1 MARQSL
7 MWTALPNGFTADGT
21 SLRVSVLLSP
31 RLEPQTQPNTL
42 STFFPDWEDWP
53 ATLSNATFTIAMN
66 GGGGVS
72 IPLSQTTGPNR
83 VDITK
88 YGAPD
93 SAVWK
98 ALFQKTLFVRPYE
111 YKDLSSNPVLSYD
124 TVALVATIRGLYR
137 RLAAA
142 ATGDMPK
149 VSDIVDDT
157 RWDRLA
163 KTVAAL
169 DREASHEGT
178 GLRRPDHQF
187 ERFRENGLANQ
198 DKLVETLARFQ
209 LFHTSPLKPVT
220 VTKTR
225 AEDPRITARWLE
237 HEREPMPSAAELVN
251 ELDFHQIVAAMN
263 PYPTMLRRLG
273 LVVDFI
279 VAPDA
284 FTKGPNVL
292 LSCAVLFPQGALQIK
307 PRHVFA
313 DTHTRFSDVAFDA
326 VSNPGLQADDLHI
339 TGGLVDLNPEQF
351 DLVQMDVDGA
361 GLKVMN
367 FARSLTRLKPDG
379 QRIDPATRFEKEL
392 GAPALRT
399 AGLMLVQRKRGE
411 LLTRRLLANKD
422 HNTRAEQGF
431 QSGAN
436 RPNLWAEDVVRGFR
450 IDIWDRKTEVWRSLC
465 ERQAIYDINEGAIVI
480 VPAEIEE
487 GTVRLGA
494 TKSSDKDS
502 NPDLLFL
509 HEALIS
515 WTGWSLTAPP
525 PGRAI
530 KPGDKVDTSSA
541 TTEAEIP
548 AGLHVRTQFKARVGS
563 LPRLRYGRQYWIRA
577 RAVDLAGNSL
587 PPSEQSFGP
596 EKPAEQAR
604 HFLRYEPVLAPV
616 IALIGPP
623 VGLPP
628 APAEGESMQ
637 RIAIRTFNDIKNE
650 VPHEKDSWR
659 AAVPPQASVR
669 DAEQHG
675 KLDVAGQLDASA
687 FNMLANVKDR
697 DGTDPAAAVRQE
709 KIPLTGPLDPAPVET
724 TFAVYADGASL
735 TYLPDPLAE
744 DVAIR
749 VFRHP
754 NFPSSEVIRIP
765 LYAKDTAWP
774 EARPFRIRVFGD
786 ETAKPSYETAT
797 HILHVPVPR
806 GTRARLRL
814 SMMLT
819 PRSRWL
825 LGIWHL
831 LDTDQQA
838 ALETMSLNGQH
849 WMLTPWR
856 TIEVVH
862 AVQRPLIVPEISKL
876 SISRWKN
883 ATSAEP
889 QFHASCSLKSTDRLD
904 LRAEW
909 HEPHDDA
916 AEAESEE
923 VQADRS
929 RGDTAFQIKITD
941 PESYALKLAGE
952 ARGGYPDH
960 LIEGEDRISVGPG
973 HDLAMAKRHEFH
985 DTRYRRI
992 EYWLEGT
999 TKFREFMTP
1008 AILTDNIGGTAVP
1021 VDTRIKVTGP
1031 RVVAW
1036 IRSSAP
1042 PPAPQVLY
1050 VVPTFGWTRGSNQA
1064 GQPTSWRRG
1073 GGLRVY
1079 LDRPW
1084 NVSGYGEMLAVV
1096 LPPPTLTQDPEEY
1109 PKGIPY
1115 KKYITQWANDP
1126 IWLSPFV
1133 SGIAPKRENFP
1144 LARIAPDPSGAWLP
1158 PNAPPTESD
1167 QPPGPFLVT
1176 NLLAPAAP
1184 AGSNAP
1190 FVDVAPHDVRYDEDR
1205 RLWYC
1210 DIEVRSA
1217 SYSPFI
1223 RLALARYQPSSIN
1236 GVHLSNIVLADIM
1249 PLAADRWLNVTQL
1262 PDANRRRITV
1272 HGGKYTDSSGRLE
1285 ASTAPSMSIVNPVTG
1300 RTETLVPARPSST
1313 PVFEAWV
1320 EKLDESLG
1328 SDFGWQ
1334 RVAQPTPIGPVPIVI
1349 RPNIPTAGQRARAR
1363 ELAAQRDF
1371 PSMVVVGPIDP
1382 DILVQPIWQGDIT
1395 LPAFEPS
1402 KKYRLV
1408 IVEYEEYL
1416 IDDTRWW
1423 DAVPTK
1429 KDRRI
1434 VFVEHVGLN

>member
-1 MARQSL
+1 
-7 MWTALPNGFTADGT
+7 MWTALPNGYSADGT
-21 SLRVSVLLSP
+21 SLRLSVLLSP
-31 RLEPQTQPNTL
+31 RLEPQARPNAL
-42 STFFPDWEDWP
+42 SSFFPDWEDWP
-53 ATLSNATFTIAMN
+53 ATLSTATFTIAMSS
-66 GGGGVS
+66 GGSVS
-72 IPLSQTTGPNR
+72 IPLTQTTGPNR
-83 VDITK
+83 VDVAVH
-88 YGAPD
+88 GPAD
-93 SAVWK
+93 SEAWK
-98 ALFQKTLFVRPYE
+98 ALFSGSLFVRPYE
-111 YKDLSSNPVLSYD
+111 YKDLSSNPVLSFD
-124 TVALVATIRGLYR
+124 TLALAATIRGLYR
-137 RLAAA
+137 RLAAT
-142 ATGDMPK
+142 ATDDMPK
-149 VSDIVDDT
+149 VSEIVDDA

-169 DREASHEGT
+169 DREGSHEGT

-187 ERFRENGLANQ
+187 ERFQKTGLTNE

-220 VTKTR
+220 VTKER
-225 AEDPRITARWLE
+225 PEDHRITATWLE
-237 HEREPMPSAAELVN
+237 HERKPMPSAAELVN

-279 VAPDA
+279 VAPDS
-284 FTKGPNVL
+284 FTKGADVL
-292 LSCAVLFPQGALQIK
+292 LSCAATFPQGVLQIQ
-307 PRHVFA
+307 PRQVSA
-313 DTHTRFSDVAFDA
+313 ETHIGFSATAFEA
-326 VSNPGLQADDLHI
+326 VSNPGLQPDDLRI
-339 TGGLVDLNPEQF
+339 KSGLVELSPEQF
-351 DLVQMDVDGA
+351 DLLQMDVDGA

-367 FARSLTRLKPDG
+367 FARSLSRLKPDG

-422 HNTRAEQGF
+422 NNTRAEQGF
-431 QSGAN
+431 QGAAN
-436 RPNLWAEDVVRGFR
+436 RPNLWAEDVVRGYR
-450 IDIWDRKTEVWRSLC
+450 VDIWDRKTQVWRSLC
-465 ERQAIYDINEGAIVI
+465 ERQARYDIGEGAITI
-480 VPAEIEE
+480 LPEAEE

-494 TKSSDKDS
+494 TRSSDKTS

-509 HEALIS
+509 HEALLS

-525 PGRAI
+525 AGRAI
-530 KPGDKVDTSSA
+530 RPDDKVDKSSA

-548 AGLHVRTQFKARVGS
+548 PGLHFKTRFKPGIGS
-563 LPRLRYGRQYWIRA
+563 LPRLRYGRDYWIRA

-587 PPSEQSFGP
+587 APAEHSFGP
-596 EKPAEQAR
+596 EHPEEHAR
-604 HFLRYEPVLAPV
+604 RFLRYEPVLAPV
-616 IALIGPP
+616 IALLGPQA
-623 VGLPP
+623 GLPP

-637 RIAIRTFNDIKNE
+637 RIAIRTFNDIKNDA
-650 VPHEKDSWR
+650 PHEKDSWR
-659 AAVPPQASVR
+659 AAVPPQATVR

-675 KLDVAGQLDASA
+675 KLDAGGQLDATM
-687 FNMLANVKDR
+687 FNLLANVKDR
-697 DGTDPAAAVRQE
+697 DATDSAAAVRQE
-709 KIPLTGPLDPAPVET
+709 RIPMTGPLDPAPVET

-744 DVAIR
+744 EVAVR

-754 NFPSSEVIRIP
+754 NFPSSEIIRIP
-765 LYAKDTAWP
+765 LYAKDTTWP

-786 ETAKPSYETAT
+786 ETAKPWYEDGT

-806 GTRARLRL
+806 GVRARLRL

-819 PRSRWL
+819 PSSRSL

-831 LDTDQQA
+831 LASDQQSP
-838 ALETMSLNGQH
+838 LETMSLNGQH

-876 SISRWKN
+876 SIGRWRN
-883 ATSAEP
+883 GTSAEP
-889 QFHASCSLKSTDRLD
+889 RFHASCSLKSTDRLD

-909 HEPHDDA
+909 HEPSDDPA
-916 AEAESEE
+916 DADSEE
-923 VQADRS
+923 VEADRS
-929 RGDTAFQIKITD
+929 RGDTAFQVKITE

-960 LIEGEDRISVGPG
+960 LIEGEDRIFVGPG
-973 HDLAMAKRHEFH
+973 HDLAITRRHEFH

-1008 AILTDNIGGTAVP
+1008 AVLTDQIGGTAVP

-1031 RVVAW
+1031 RVVTW
-1036 IRSSAP
+1036 IPSSAP
-1042 PPAPQVLY
+1042 PPSPQVLY
-1050 VVPTFGWTRGSNQA
+1050 IVPTFGWSRGSNQA

-1096 LPPPTLTQDPEEY
+1096 LPPPTLSQDPEEH
-1109 PKGIPY
+1109 PKASPY
-1115 KKYITQWANDP
+1115 KKHITQWANDP

-1144 LARIAPDPSGAWLP
+1144 LARTAPDPSGAWLP

-1167 QPPGPFLVT
+1167 QPPGAFAVT
-1176 NLLAPAAP
+1176 NLLPPAAP
-1184 AGSNAP
+1184 AGTDAP
-1190 FVDVAPHDVRYDEDR
+1190 LVDIAPHDVRYDADR

-1223 RLALARYQPSSIN
+1223 RLALARYQPTSIT

-1262 PDANRRRITV
+1262 PEANRRRITV
-1272 HGGKYTDSSGRLE
+1272 YGGKYTDSSGRLE
-1285 ASTAPSMSIVNPVTG
+1285 ASAAPSMSIPSPVGG
-1300 RTETLVPARPSST
+1300 RPETLIPARPSGT
-1313 PVFEAWV
+1313 PVFEAWI

-1328 SDFGWQ
+1328 ADFGWQ
-1334 RVAQPTPIGPVPIVI
+1334 RVPQPTPLIPVPIVI
-1349 RPNIPTAGQRARAR
+1349 RPPVPTPVHRARAR

-1371 PSMVVVGPIDP
+1371 QSMVVVGPIDP
-1382 DILVQPIWQGDIT
+1382 DILVQPIWQGDVT
-1395 LPAFEPS
+1395 VPVFERS
-1402 KKYRLV
+1402 KRYRLV

-1416 IDDTRWW
+1416 VDDTRWW
-1423 DAVPTK
+1423 DPVPTK
-1429 KDRRI
+1429 KDRRV
-1434 VFVEHVGLN
+1434 VFVEHIELN

>member
-7 MWTALPNGFTADGT
+7 MWTALPNGYSADGT

-31 RLEPQTQPNTL
+31 RLEPQAQPNAL
-42 STFFPDWEDWP
+42 SSFFPDWEDWP
-53 ATLSNATFTIAMN
+53 ETLRTATFTIAMSS
-66 GGGGVS
+66 GGSVS
-72 IPLSQTTGPNR
+72 IPLTQTTGPNR
-83 VDITK
+83 VDITN
-88 YGAPD
+88 YGAPE

-98 ALFQKTLFVRPYE
+98 ALFSGSLFVRPYE
-111 YKDLSSNPVLSYD
+111 YQDLSANPVLSYD
-124 TVALVATIRGLYR
+124 TVALVATIRALYH

-149 VSDIVDDT
+149 VSDIVDDA

-169 DREASHEGT
+169 DREGSHEGT
-178 GLRRPDHQF
+178 GLRRPDYQF
-187 ERFRENGLANQ
+187 ERFRKTGLVNE

-220 VTKTR
+220 VKKAR
-225 AEDPRITARWLE
+225 AEDSRITAQWLE
-237 HEREPMPSAAELVN
+237 HERKPMPSAAELVN

-273 LVVDFI
+273 LVVDVI

-284 FTKGPNVL
+284 FTKGADVR
-292 LSCAVLFPQGALQIK
+292 LSCAVSFPPGVLQIQS
-307 PRHVFA
+307 RQVFA
-313 DTHTRFSDVAFDA
+313 DAHTRFSDATFGA
-326 VSNPGLQADDLHI
+326 VSNPGLQADDLRI
-339 TGGLVDLNPEQF
+339 TGGLVDLNPGQF
-351 DLVQMDVDGA
+351 DLLQMDVDGA

-367 FARSLTRLKPDG
+367 FARSLSRLKPDG

-411 LLTRRLLANKD
+411 VLTRRLLANKD
-422 HNTRAEQGF
+422 NNTRAEQGF
-431 QSGAN
+431 QGAAN
-436 RPNLWAEDVVRGFR
+436 RPNLWAEDLVRGYR
-450 IDIWDRKTEVWRSLC
+450 IDIWDGKTQVWRSLC
-465 ERQAIYDINEGAIVI
+465 ERQALYDINEGAITI
-480 VPAEIEE
+480 VPEGEE

-494 TKSSDKDS
+494 TKSSDKTS

-530 KPGDKVDTSSA
+530 TPDDKVDKSSA
-541 TTEAEIP
+541 ATEAEIP
-548 AGLHVRTQFKARVGS
+548 PGLHFKTRFKPRIGS

-587 PPSEQSFGP
+587 APSEQSFGP
-596 EKPAEQAR
+596 EKPEEQAR
-604 HFLRYEPVLAPV
+604 QFFRYEPVLAPV
-616 IALIGPP
+616 IALLRPP
-623 VGLPP
+623 AGLTP

-637 RIAIRTFNDIKNE
+637 RIAIRTLNDIKNE

-675 KLDVAGQLDASA
+675 KLDAGGQLDATT
-687 FNMLANVKDR
+687 FNLLANVKDR
-697 DGTDPAAAVRQE
+697 DATDPAAAVLQE
-709 KIPLTGPLDPAPVET
+709 KIPMTGPLDPAPVGT

-744 DVAIR
+744 EVAVR

-754 NFPSSEVIRIP
+754 NFPSSEIIRIP
-765 LYAKDTAWP
+765 LYAKDTTWP

-786 ETAKPSYETAT
+786 ETAKPSYDTAT

-806 GTRARLRL
+806 AVRARLRL

-819 PRSRWL
+819 PRSRSL
-825 LGIWHL
+825 LGIWQL
-831 LDTDQQA
+831 LTADQQSG
-838 ALETMSLNGQH
+838 LDTMSLNGQH

-856 TIEVVH
+856 TVEIVH

-876 SISRWKN
+876 AISRGRN

-909 HEPHDDA
+909 HEPIDDA
-916 AEAESEE
+916 ADADSEE
-923 VQADRS
+923 VEADRS
-929 RGDTAFQIKITD
+929 RGDTAFQVKITD
-941 PESYALKLAGE
+941 PESYAMKLAGE

-960 LIEGEDRISVGPG
+960 VIEGEDRIAVGTG
-973 HDLAMAKRHEFH
+973 HDLAIAKRHEFH

-999 TKFREFMTP
+999 TKFREFMT
-1008 AILTDNIGGTAVP
+1008 AAVLSDQIGGTAVP

-1036 IRSSAP
+1036 IPSSAP
-1042 PPAPQVLY
+1042 PPSPQVLY

-1109 PKGIPY
+1109 PKASPY

-1144 LARIAPDPSGAWLP
+1144 LARNAPDPSGAWLP
-1158 PNAPPTESD
+1158 PNAPLSESD
-1167 QPPGPFLVT
+1167 QPPGAFTVT
-1176 NLLAPAAP
+1176 NLLPPAAP
-1184 AGSNAP
+1184 AGTNSP
-1190 FVDVAPHDVRYDEDR
+1190 VVDVAPHDVRYDAER

-1210 DIEVRSA
+1210 DIEVRSG

-1223 RLALARYQPSSIN
+1223 RLALARYQPTSIY
-1236 GVHLSNIVLADIM
+1236 GAHLSHIVLADIM

-1272 HGGKYTDSSGRLE
+1272 YGGKYTDSSGRLE
-1285 ASTAPSMSIVNPVTG
+1285 ASAAPSMSLVNPVTG
-1300 RTETLVPARPSST
+1300 RTETLIPARPSGT
-1313 PVFEAWV
+1313 PVFEAWI
-1320 EKLDESLG
+1320 EKLDASLG
-1328 SDFGWQ
+1328 PDFGWQ
-1334 RVAQPTPIGPVPIVI
+1334 RVAQPTPVVPVPIVI
-1349 RPNIPTAGQRARAR
+1349 RPPVPTPVHRARAR

-1371 PSMVVVGPIDP
+1371 QSMVVVGPIDP
-1382 DILVQPIWQGDIT
+1382 DILVQPIWQGDVT
-1395 LPAFEPS
+1395 VPAFEPS
-1402 KKYRLV
+1402 TRYRLV
-1408 IVEYEEYL
+1408 ILEYEEYL
-1416 IDDTRWW
+1416 VDDTRPY
-1423 DAVPTK
+1423 DPVPTK
-1429 KDRRI
+1429 KDRRV
-1434 VFVEHVGLN
+1434 VFVEHIELN